1 MVFGDFRVSPDIL
14 PSYKLIYLG
23 EGVCVSKI
31 VASGLLA
38 VCKHVTKSVCIYSLK
53 MKFNTL

>member
-1 MVFGDFRVSPDIL
+1 M
-14 PSYKLIYLG
+14 
-23 EGVCVSKI
+23 CVSKI